1 MATDYLER
9 GAVAGVA
16 GGLVY
21 GLFVATVGNA
31 FTAGLETFEHG
42 HSHGGGGSV
51 VSELTTAV
59 ASVGGGVLWGVLFG
73 VAAFGMAYF
82 FLEPALPGAGATKR
96 LALAGAGFLTVSG
109 APWLVLPPQP
119 PGVEQALGTDARLAW
134 YAGLMVLGALVA
146 VLAGLAVRRTADRH
160 AAVRLA
166 AAAAPLALLAVP
178 VVLAPANPV
187 HGDVPAALVAA
198 YRWTVVFG
206 QLLLWASIAG
216 VHAWLGDSGTRA
228 TEELDYPATAD

>member
-31 FTAGLETFEHG
+31 FTAGLETFEH
-42 HSHGGGGSV
+42 SHGGGGPA
-51 VSELTTAV
+51 VSELTTVV
-59 ASVGGGVLWGVLFG
+59 ASVGGGVLWGLLFG

-82 FLEPALPGAGATKR
+82 FLEPAIPGTGATKR

-119 PGVEQALGTDARLAW
+119 PGVEQALPTDTRLAL
-134 YAGLMVLGALVA
+134 YAGMMVVGAVVTTLC
-146 VLAGLAVRRTADRH
+146 GLAYRRSAGRDR
-160 AAVRLA
+160 AVRAVATAL
-166 AAAAPLALLAVP
+166 PLALLAVP
-178 VVLAPANPV
+178 VALAPANPV

-206 QLLLWASIAG
+206 QLLLWTTIAG
-216 VHAWLGDSGTRA
+216 VHAWLGDSDTA
-228 TEELDYPATAD
+228 AAEELDYSATAD

>member
-1 MATDYLER
+1 MATNYLER
-9 GAVAGVA
+9 GAIAGVA

-42 HSHGGGGSV
+42 HSHGGGPA
-51 VSELTTAV
+51 VSELTTTV
-59 ASVGGGVLWGVLFG
+59 ASIGGGVLWGLLFG

-82 FLEPALPGAGATKR
+82 FFEPAIPGSGATKR
-96 LALAGAGFLTVSG
+96 LVLAGAGFLTVSG

-119 PGVEQALGTDARLAW
+119 PGVEQALGTETRLAW
-134 YAGLMVLGALVA
+134 YAGLMALGALVA
-146 VLAGLAVRRTADRH
+146 VLAGLAYQRTEHRH
-160 AAVRLA
+160 TAVRLGA
-166 AAAAPLALLAVP
+166 TALPLALLAAP
-178 VVLAPANPV
+178 VALAPANPV

-206 QLLLWASIAG
+206 QLVLWATIAG
-216 VHAWLGDSGTRA
+216 VHAWLGDRETPA
-228 TEELDYPATAD
+228 TDSLDYPATAD

>member
-42 HSHGGGGSV
+42 HGHGGGPV
-51 VSELTTAV
+51 VSELTTTV

-82 FLEPALPGAGATKR
+82 FLEPALPGTGATKR

-134 YAGLMVLGALVA
+134 YAGLMVLGALIA
-146 VLAGLAVRRTADRH
+146 VLAGLAARRTADRH
-160 AAVRLA
+160 AVVRLA
-166 AAAAPLALLAVP
+166 ATAAPLALLAIP
-178 VVLAPANPV
+178 VILAPANPV
-187 HGDVPAALVAA
+187 HGDVPASLVAA

-206 QLLLWASIAG
+206 QLLLWTTIAG
-216 VHAWLGDSGTRA
+216 VHAWLGDAETRA
-228 TEELDYPATAD
+228 TEDLDYPATAD

>member
-42 HSHGGGGSV
+42 HGHGGGPV
-51 VSELTTAV
+51 VSGLTTAV
-59 ASVGGGVLWGVLFG
+59 ASIGGGVLWGILFG
-73 VAAFGMAYF
+73 VAVFGMAYF
-82 FLEPALPGAGATKR
+82 FLEPAIPGSGATKR

-119 PGVEQALGTDARLAW
+119 PGVEQALGTETRLAW
-134 YAGLMVLGALVA
+134 YAGLMTLGALVA
-146 VLAGLAVRRTADRH
+146 VLAGLTYRRAEGRH
-160 AAVRLA
+160 AAVRLGA
-166 AAAAPLALLAVP
+166 TALPLALLAVP
-178 VVLAPANPV
+178 VALAPANPV

-206 QLLLWASIAG
+206 QLLLWATIAG
-216 VHAWLGDSGTRA
+216 IHAWLGDSDTPVA
-228 TEELDYPATAD
+228 DDLDYPATAD

>member
-21 GLFVATVGNA
+21 GLFVATVGNS

-42 HSHGGGGSV
+42 HGHGGGPV
-51 VSELTTAV
+51 VSGLTTAV
-59 ASVGGGVLWGVLFG
+59 ASIGGGVLWGLLFG
-73 VAAFGMAYF
+73 VAVFGMAYF
-82 FLEPALPGAGATKR
+82 FLEPAIPGSGATKR

-119 PGVEQALGTDARLAW
+119 PGVEQALGTETRLAW
-134 YAGLMVLGALVA
+134 YAGLMALGALVA
-146 VLAGLAVRRTADRH
+146 VLAGLAYQRTARH
-160 AAVRLA
+160 HTAIRLGA
-166 AAAAPLALLAVP
+166 MALPLALLAVP
-178 VVLAPANPV
+178 VALAPANPV

-206 QLLLWASIAG
+206 QLVLWATIAG
-216 VHAWLGDSGTRA
+216 VHAWLGDSDTPA
-228 TEELDYPATAD
+228 ADDLDYPATAD

>member
-31 FTAGLETFEHG
+31 FTAGLETFEH
-42 HSHGGGGSV
+42 SHGGGGPA
-51 VSELTTAV
+51 VSELTTAA
-59 ASVGGGVLWGVLFG
+59 ASVGGGVLWGLLFG

-82 FLEPALPGAGATKR
+82 FLEPAIPGTGATKR

-119 PGVEQALGTDARLAW
+119 PGVEQALGTDTRLVW
-134 YAGLMVLGALVA
+134 YAGLMALGALVA
-146 VLAGLAVRRTADRH
+146 VLAGLAYQRTERRH
-160 AAVRLA
+160 IAVRLVA
-166 AAAAPLALLAVP
+166 TALPLAVLAVP
-178 VVLAPANPV
+178 VAFAPANPV

-206 QLLLWASIAG
+206 QLLLWTTIAG
-216 VHAWLGDSGTRA
+216 VHAWLGDSDTA
-228 TEELDYPATAD
+228 AAEELDYSATAD